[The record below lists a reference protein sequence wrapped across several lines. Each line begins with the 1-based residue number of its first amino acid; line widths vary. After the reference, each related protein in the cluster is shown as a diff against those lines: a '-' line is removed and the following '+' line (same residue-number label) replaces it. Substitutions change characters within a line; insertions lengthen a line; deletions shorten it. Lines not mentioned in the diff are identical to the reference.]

1 MALIL
6 NIETSTTVCS
16 VALAQNGIVISKREN
31 HDEKSHAKTLTIYID
46 EVLKEAKVSFNQ
58 LDAIAVSKGPGS
70 YTGLR
75 IGVSVG
81 KGLCYALN
89 KPLIAVNTLQLMC
102 LGLINKVNSG
112 EVAIENFSSSYLL
125 PMIDARRMEVYTA
138 LYSSD
143 RKVIKDVS
151 AEILTAE
158 SYEEILDVNRI
169 VCFGNGA
176 FKASE
181 LIKHPNFKYIA
192 DIYTQA
198 QYMAEISEEFY
209 LMKKFEDVAY
219 FEPFYLKD
227 FVATIPK
234 KNIFN

>member
-16 VALAQNGIVISKREN
+16 VALAKNGIAISKREN

-46 EVLKEAKVSFNQ
+46 EVLKEAKVNYNQ

-112 EVAIENFSSSYLL
+112 EVPIENFSSSYLL

-143 RKVIKDVS
+143 AKVIKDVS
-151 AEILTAE
+151 AEIITPE
-158 SYEEILDVNRI
+158 SYKEILDVSKI

-181 LIKHPNFKYIA
+181 IIKHPNFKFIP
-192 DIYTQA
+192 DIFTLA
-198 QYMAEISEEFY
+198 QYMTEISEEFY
-209 LMKKFEDVAY
+209 LMKKFEDIAY

-227 FVATIPK
+227 FVATVPK